1 MKQKGHPQNLSR
13 KAEDYLEAIL
23 HISLEK
29 GYAKTKD
36 VARRLGVSS
45 PSVVEMFQKLD
56 HLGMVEYRR
65 YEGVVLTPA
74 GRKVAEVIRFRHETL
89 KQLLIL
95 IDIPHDIAD
104 GDACRMEH
112 ELSEKSVQ
120 KIRLFLDFLDSHSH
134 YLHIKTDF
142 VQYCRVKRPERAPA

>member
-1 MKQKGHPQNLSR
+1 MKPKGHMLNLSR

-29 GYAKTKD
+29 GYARTKD
-36 VARRLGVSS
+36 VAKRLGVSP
-45 PSVVEMFQKLD
+45 PSVVEMFRKLD
-56 HLGMVEYRR
+56 RIGMVEYRR

-112 ELSEKSVQ
+112 ELSENSVQ

-134 YLHIKTDF
+134 YLHIKKDF
-142 VQYCRVKRPERAPA
+142 VHFCRVKRPDCIPA